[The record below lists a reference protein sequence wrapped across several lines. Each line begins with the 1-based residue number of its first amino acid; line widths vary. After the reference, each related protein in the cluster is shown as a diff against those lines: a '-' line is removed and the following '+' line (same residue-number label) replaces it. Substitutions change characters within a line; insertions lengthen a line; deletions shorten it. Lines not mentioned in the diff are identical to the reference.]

1 MLHQPLY
8 TALLEAGV
16 SDETAKAGA
25 QIEWHVTES
34 RLDRIEKNLSIVG
47 SDTAALKDGQKKLDS
62 RMDKLEAKVDRLE
75 DGQKKLDSRMDKL
88 ETKVD
93 KLETK
98 VDRLEDG
105 QKKLDSRMD
114 KLECSQEILVSDHRK
129 IVTKLEEHDVKLEL
143 ILDCVKNIMD
153 NT

>member
-62 RMDKLEAKVDRLE
+62 RMDKLETKV
-75 DGQKKLDSRMDKL
+75 DKL

-114 KLECSQEILVSDHRK
+114 KLECSQEILVSDHKK

>member
-1 MLHQPLY
+1 MLHKPLY
-8 TALLEAGV
+8 AALLEAGV
-16 SDETAKAGA
+16 SDEKAKAGA
-25 QIEWHVTES
+25 QMDWLITES

-47 SDTAALKDGQKKLDS
+47 SDTAALKDGQKKLN
-62 RMDKLEAKVDRLE
+62 
-75 DGQKKLDSRMDKL
+75 SRMDKL

-114 KLECSQEILVSDHRK
+114 KLERSQEILVSDHKK
-129 IVTKLEEHDVKLEL
+129 IVTKLEDHDVKLEL
-143 ILDCVKNIMD
+143 ILDCVRNIMD
-153 NT
+153 NN